1 MTTRLTTAQSQL
13 LAFVREYRRE
23 HHTCPTRAEMTKHF
37 GWASANAAQ
46 AHLKALERKG
56 AIRIGANKAR
66 AIFDLETV

>member
-1 MTTRLTTAQSQL
+1 MTAALTDTQTKV
-13 LAFVREYRRE
+13 LAYVREYQRE
-23 HHTCPTRAEMTKHF
+23 NQTCPTRAEMTKHF
-37 GWASANAAQ
+37 GWASPNAAQ